1 MRLRPPSTVA
11 GFVQLENKNV
21 EENEMK
27 TMVAFSMALATLA
40 LATTADADAQ
50 DRRCKP
56 ARGLIGVRA
65 EMPCVFFP
73 LRWGGFLHVTGI
85 IEPPHNGAAVLR
97 ADGSIYYS
105 PKPGFT
111 GRDGMRVQVSCDV
124 PVKLQ
129 EMASFCRAP
138 SPGAVAIFVE

>member
-1 MRLRPPSTVA
+1 MRLLIVA
-11 GFVQLENKNV
+11 GMLVLTVPASVTPAN
-21 EENEMK
+21 
-27 TMVAFSMALATLA
+27 
-40 LATTADADAQ
+40 
-50 DRRCKP
+50 
-56 ARGLIGVRA
+56 ARGASVSAPHCRRGAMVSVRA
-65 EMPCVFFP
+65 GMPCVFFP

-85 IEPPHNGAAVLR
+85 IEPPHNGTAVLR

-129 EMASFCRAP
+129 EMAFFCRAP
-138 SPGAVAIFVE
+138 TTTGVGVFVE